1 MPLEALS
8 NIVKTKSNDI
18 PMPVGRVRAYNCP
31 IAHGASHPTTEW
43 LSNLVVYEWA
53 SIAANLLVGTGLNYR
68 IGGMYFEFE
77 NVAAPGDTV
86 TPPAF
91 DRTRDVDYYNALSG
105 SSNRDYL
112 RVAIGTSKDV
122 TSADTTL
129 FPHGNV
135 CTLFTRTVG
144 TTGVHGKTFSDSV
157 NSVIFGAALVAYV
170 DATDA
175 TQDLI
180 FSSAYLS
187 AADQQAKLSTSQVGL
202 EWVLELQ

>member
-91 DRTRDVDYYNALSG
+91 DRTRDVDYYNALSS

-112 RVAIGTSKDV
+112 RVALSLRSV

-129 FPHGNV
+129 FPHGNA
-135 CTLFTRTVG
+135 CTFFTRTEG
-144 TTGVHGKTFSDSV
+144 TTGVHGKPFRSDV
-157 NSVIFGAALVAYV
+157 DSVIFGASLVAYV